1 MKAISSNLFAIILAA
16 FFANFASAQDP
27 LSEVVKMGFSDVAAT
42 KQKAEAGD
50 PSAQL
55 SLGDTLAHNLKSAD
69 ALSWYRR
76 SAAQGSVEAMSRLGE
91 MLMFGYPGIPTSQNV
106 SPNAAEGIQ
115 WTFQAATNLNTKALL
130 NMSKAFQNGIGVST
144 NFVEAYAWLQ
154 LYAEKNVIV
163 GRVWLN
169 QMALQLSSQSLQEAQ
184 NMAADFKS
192 GHWPL
197 ISPRKIVEGDPRL
210 KLKGIIFGGEK
221 ALATINGRT
230 MAEGESAD
238 ILLKTGNLVI
248 KCIQIQKDSVLILIQ
263 GENDP
268 RRLQLK

>member
-1 MKAISSNLFAIILAA
+1 MKAVSLNLFVVIWAA
-16 FFANFASAQDP
+16 FFANLAFAQDL
-27 LSEVVKMGFSDVAAT
+27 LSHVIKMGISDVAAT

-50 PSAQL
+50 SSAQL
-55 SLGDTLAHNLKSAD
+55 SLGDILANNFKPAD
-69 ALSWYRR
+69 ALSWYRKA
-76 SAAQGSVEAMSRLGE
+76 AAQGSIEATSRLGE
-91 MLMFGYPGIPTSQNV
+91 MLMFGRSGIPASQSV
-106 SPNAAEGIQ
+106 SPNPSEGIQ
-115 WTFQAATNLNTKALL
+115 WTFQAATNLNTKAFL
-130 NMSKAFQNGIGVST
+130 NMSKAFQNGIGVNT
-144 NFVEAYAWLQ
+144 NLVVAYAWLQ
-154 LYAEKNVIV
+154 LYAEREGIV
-163 GRVWLN
+163 GRVLLN
-169 QMALQLSSQSLQEAQ
+169 QMALQLNSQSLQEAQ
-184 NMAADFKS
+184 IMAADFKN

-248 KCIQIQKDSVLILIQ
+248 KCIQIQKDSVLILIE
-263 GENDP
+263 GENEP

>member
-1 MKAISSNLFAIILAA
+1 MKAVSPKLSAIIWAIFFTIVA
-16 FFANFASAQDP
+16 FAQDP
-27 LSEVVKMGFSDVAAT
+27 LSGVITMGFGDVAAT

-50 PSAQL
+50 LSAQL
-55 SLGDTLAHNLKSAD
+55 SLGDLLANNFKSAD
-69 ALSWYRR
+69 ALSWYRK
-76 SAAQGSVEAMSRLGE
+76 SAAQGSVEAMSRIGD
-91 MLMFGYPGIPTSQNV
+91 MLMSGRSGIPAGQSV
-106 SPNAAEGIQ
+106 RPDPAEGIQ
-115 WTFQAATNLNTKALL
+115 WTFQAATNLNAKAIL

-144 NFVEAYAWLQ
+144 NLVEAYAWLQ
-154 LYAEKNVIV
+154 LYAERDAIV

-169 QMALQLSSQSLQEAQ
+169 EMALQLSSKSLQEAQ
-184 NMAADFKS
+184 AMAIDFKS

-197 ISPRKIVEGDPRL
+197 ISPRKIVEGDSRL

-221 ALATINGRT
+221 ALATINGIT
-230 MAEGESAD
+230 MAEGESAH
-238 ILLKTGNLVI
+238 ISLKPGNLVI